1 MPDRH
6 ALLGPSS
13 SHRWLA
19 CPPSARLEETFPDV
33 TSEYAEEGTQAHALC
48 EALLTKRVIFCDDEE
63 MLGYA
68 EAYCDFVEEE
78 LNAAKA
84 KTPDAKLLVEQELDF
99 GEYVP
104 EGFGTSDAVIV
115 SDNVL
120 EVIDFKYGKGVPVS
134 AIGNPQLRLYALGA
148 YLSLSPIYDF
158 DTVKMAIFQPRI
170 NNITTD
176 TIAVDDLLKWAK
188 EYVAPRAELA
198 FKGEGEFCVG
208 EHCRFCKA
216 SAICRARAEVAFSVI
231 ETAQDDLATEVVTG
245 GMGATLSDE
254 EIAGVLDKLDT
265 TEEWINSI
273 RAYVQAK
280 AINEGYKWPGYKLV
294 EGRTQ
299 RKITDSIKALDILEA
314 EGFDRD
320 DVTTLKLKGIT
331 ELEKTVGKK
340 RFNELLGG
348 LVVKPQGAP
357 TLVPETDRRPE
368 INPIELAF
376 KEN

>member
-254 EIAGVLDKLDT
+254 EIA
-265 TEEWINSI
+265 
-273 RAYVQAK
+273 
-280 AINEGYKWPGYKLV
+280 
-294 EGRTQ
+294 
-299 RKITDSIKALDILEA
+299 
-314 EGFDRD
+314 
-320 DVTTLKLKGIT
+320 
-331 ELEKTVGKK
+331 
-340 RFNELLGG
+340 
-348 LVVKPQGAP
+348 
-357 TLVPETDRRPE
+357 
-368 INPIELAF
+368 
-376 KEN
+376 

>member
-170 NNITTD
+170 NNITTHIIHIN
-176 TIAVDDLLKWAK
+176 TIYPVNAAIVMISLIRFVTIDPIFFCAVFIIILRPAAMMAVSLFIRHITRIMTPQDSLSFRKCFG
-188 EYVAPRAELA
+188 ETIHPELY
-198 FKGEGEFCVG
+198 
-208 EHCRFCKA
+208 HL
-216 SAICRARAEVAFSVI
+216 I
-231 ETAQDDLATEVVTG
+231 
-245 GMGATLSDE
+245 
-254 EIAGVLDKLDT
+254 
-265 TEEWINSI
+265 
-273 RAYVQAK
+273 
-280 AINEGYKWPGYKLV
+280 PG
-294 EGRTQ
+294 
-299 RKITDSIKALDILEA
+299 
-314 EGFDRD
+314 F
-320 DVTTLKLKGIT
+320 
-331 ELEKTVGKK
+331 
-340 RFNELLGG
+340 
-348 LVVKPQGAP
+348 
-357 TLVPETDRRPE
+357 
-368 INPIELAF
+368 
-376 KEN
+376 

>member
-1 MPDRH
+1 MPSRH

-13 SHRWLA
+13 SERWLT
-19 CPPSARLEETFPDV
+19 CPPSARLEEQFPNT
-33 TSEYAEEGTQAHALC
+33 TSPYAEEGTQAHALC
-48 EALLTKRVIFCDDEE
+48 EALLRVIICDDEE
-63 MLGYA
+63 MLQYA

-84 KTPDAKLLVEQELDF
+84 KTPDARLLVEQELDF
-99 GEYVP
+99 GDYVP

-134 AIGNPQLRLYALGA
+134 AEGNPQLRLYALGA

-158 DTVKMAIFQPRI
+158 DTVKMCIFQPRI
-170 NNITTD
+170 NYITSD
-176 TIAVDDLLKWAK
+176 EISVDELLNWA
-188 EYVAPRAELA
+188 ETYVKPRAKLA
-198 FKGEGEFCVG
+198 YEGAGEFCVG
-208 EHCRFCKA
+208 DHCRFCRA
-216 SAICRARAEVAFSVI
+216 SAVCRARAEVAFGVI
-231 ETAQDDLATEVVTG
+231 DAATKGEL
-245 GMGATLSDE
+245 LSDE
-254 EIAGVLDKLDT
+254 EIAEILDKLDT
-265 TEEWINSI
+265 TEEWIATV
-273 RAYVQAK
+273 RAYVQDK

-294 EGRTQ
+294 ESRTI
-299 RKITDSIKALDILEA
+299 RKITDPIKALGILET

-331 ELEKTVGKK
+331 ELEKLVGKK
-340 RFNELLGG
+340 RFNEILGE
-348 LVVKPQGAP
+348 LVVKPQGQP
-357 TLVPETDRRPE
+357 TLAKDSDRRPE

>member
-1 MPDRH
+1 MPSKH

-13 SHRWLA
+13 SDRWLH
-19 CPPSARLEETFPDV
+19 CPPSARLEEQFPN
-33 TSEYAEEGTQAHALC
+33 TSSPYAEEGTKAHALC
-48 EALLTKRVIFCDDEE
+48 ECLLNDLIKGVWSPTMDDDEE
-63 MLGYA
+63 MWNCA
-68 EAYCDFVEEE
+68 VAYRDFVEEE
-78 LNAAKA
+78 WNAAKA
-84 KTPDAKLLVEQELDF
+84 KTPDARLLVEQELDF

-134 AIGNPQLRLYALGA
+134 AEENPQLRLYALGA

-170 NNITTD
+170 NYITTD
-176 TIAVDDLLKWAK
+176 SLSVDDLLHWAQ
-188 EYVAPRAELA
+188 EYVAPRAEMA
-198 FKGEGEFCVG
+198 FNGGGEFCVG
-208 EHCRFCKA
+208 DHCRFCRA
-216 SAICRARAEVAFSVI
+216 GSVCRARAEVAFGVI
-231 ETAQDDLATEVVTG
+231 EKANNDEILD
-245 GMGATLSDE
+245 DE
-254 EIAGVLDKLDT
+254 EIAEVLDKLDT
-265 TEEWINSI
+265 TEEWITSI
-273 RAYVQAK
+273 RAYVQDK
-280 AINEGYKWPGYKLV
+280 AINEGVKWPGFKLV
-294 EGRTQ
+294 ESRTQ
-299 RKITDSIKALDILEA
+299 RKITDSIKALELLEA

-348 LVVKPQGAP
+348 LVVKPQGQP
-357 TLVPETDRRPE
+357 TLVRDTDRRPE
-368 INPIELAF
+368 INPVELAF